1 MPRKSRPL
9 QRILADQD
17 SVADLRAERLDVES
31 KAGSKLR
38 SESAL
43 TKEQRLARLREKE
56 AELSAHPKRIARA
69 GKPLKR
75 PR

>member
-17 SVADLRAERLDVES
+17 TVGALRAERLEQVEL
-31 KAGSKLR
+31 AGKKKK
-38 SESAL
+38 SEALL
-43 TKEQRLARLREKE
+43 TKEQRLARLQEKE
-56 AELSAHPKRIARA
+56 AEIVAHPRRVARV

-75 PR
+75 